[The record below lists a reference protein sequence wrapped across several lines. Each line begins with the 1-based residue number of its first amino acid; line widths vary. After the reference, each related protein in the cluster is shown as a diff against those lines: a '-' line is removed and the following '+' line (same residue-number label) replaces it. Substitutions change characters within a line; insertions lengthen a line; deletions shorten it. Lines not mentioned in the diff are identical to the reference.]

1 MENFVQYIEDYLST
15 KDNKNMNK
23 QVVYTTQ
30 VPAGCEMYNSP
41 KPGHEVA
48 GIMPS
53 YVQSNTELA
62 PPSGVEY
69 VAAMPTCVGFN
80 LKEERCRAPKAKG
93 TDYCIGHLKRI
104 EKEAKSKE

>member
-1 MENFVQYIEDYLST
+1 MQKLT
-15 KDNKNMNK
+15 PM
-23 QVVYTTQ
+23 YTTQ
-30 VPAGCEMYNSP
+30 VPEGCEMYNSP
-41 KPGHEVA
+41 KSGQEVA

-53 YVQSNTELA
+53 YVQSNTQLA

-104 EKEAKSKE
+104 EKAAKSKE